1 MLSSKI
7 TIMEEELLLIFED
20 AEERFDKALEHL
32 KHELVKLRAGKADI
46 HILDGIN
53 IDYYGTLTPL
63 SQVSNINTPDP
74 KTVSIQP
81 WEKSLIPTIEKAI
94 LEANIGLNPDNN
106 GELIRLFIPP
116 LTEERRKELVKKV
129 KHEGE
134 TTKVSIRNIRREILE
149 EIKRLQKEGL
159 AEDTAKN
166 KENDVQKM
174 VDDNSKLIDE
184 ILQKKE
190 KDILTI

>member
-1 MLSSKI
+1 MLSPKI

-20 AEERFDKALEHL
+20 AEERFDKAIEHL

-53 IDYYGTLTPL
+53 VDYYGTLTPL
-63 SQVSNINTPDP
+63 NQVSNINTPDP

-81 WEKSLIPTIEKAI
+81 WEKSLIPVIEKAI

-116 LTEERRKELVKKV
+116 LTEERRKDLVKKV
-129 KHEGE
+129 KQEGE
-134 TTKVSIRNIRREILE
+134 NTKISIRNIRRETLE
-149 EIKRLQKEGL
+149 EIKRLQKDGL

-166 KENDVQKM
+166 KETDVQKM
-174 VDDNSKLIDE
+174 VDDNIKNIED

>member
-1 MLSSKI
+1 
-7 TIMEEELLLIFED
+7 MEEELLLIFED